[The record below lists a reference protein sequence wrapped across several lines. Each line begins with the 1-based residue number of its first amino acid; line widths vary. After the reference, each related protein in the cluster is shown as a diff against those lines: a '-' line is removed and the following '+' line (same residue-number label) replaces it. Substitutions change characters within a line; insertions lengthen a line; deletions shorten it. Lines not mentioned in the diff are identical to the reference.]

1 MLKRTDEE
9 RAQSAMYALIRSAL
23 RRVWLRYPER
33 SKCLLGARRAYK
45 GVNKRQLWEFN
56 CAECGKWCKATDV
69 CVDHIV
75 PCGTFLKEEH
85 WATFGPNL
93 FCNASKLQVLCKE
106 PCHKEKTAEER
117 RKK

>member
-1 MLKRTDEE
+1 
-9 RAQSAMYALIRSAL
+9 MYALIRSAL

-75 PCGTFLKEEH
+75 PCGTFLKVEH

-93 FCNASKLQVLCKE
+93 FCDASKLQVLCKE
-106 PCHKEKTAEER
+106 PCHKAKTAEER